1 MNRAEKRR
9 QEKLARKAAKKPR
22 VVSLRPGEQAA
33 GGVPEDYLEEL
44 ASKGIQLH
52 LAGRVQDAENIYRQI
67 LEIDPDHADA
77 NHLLGGLACQAG
89 NPAQAI
95 GLISKAIVRAPDRP
109 LYHFNLGTVYQS
121 LERLAEAVD
130 SCRNALALKPD
141 YAEAHFG
148 LGMSLH
154 GLGRLEDA
162 TASYRQALAVKPD
175 NAVTHNNLG
184 AALQG
189 LGRMDDA
196 VACFRRAIAL
206 DPGYAEAH
214 GNLGNAHLE
223 MGRMEDAVA
232 SNRQALVLDPDLVE
246 THSNLGNAF
255 QKLGRSEDAVASYR
269 RAIALQP
276 DNAKAHSNL
285 GNVLQGMGRLE
296 DAAASYRQA
305 LAVKPDNAVIHN
317 NLGVALQGLGRMDDA
332 VACFR
337 RTIALQPDFAVAWNN
352 LKSATK
358 AVQYADGRLV
368 QNRDRH
374 LAGLGDAARATG
386 EFAMLEYSL
395 AAFRPHRADGG
406 FHKATAGLP
415 PRDDEDVVIDRVS
428 DADRPSGGPPEL
440 SENLIALL
448 HFGRS
453 GTGLLHS
460 LIDGHPEISTLPGI
474 YLRGYFNA
482 GVWQTLSAGGWREL
496 PDRFADMFEVLFDA
510 SSAKIT
516 PGILG
521 EKIANLGV
529 KEGMTAVGEHRDESL
544 SLDRETFRAETLG
557 LMRRLD
563 RVDPMSFLQ
572 IVHAAYEKILGATTH
587 KQTMFYHI
595 HDPENFTKLNFL
607 RYAPDARLLMMVREP
622 IQCCE
627 SWLRVPFADNDYGQ
641 VADKIIN
648 MLFAID
654 QVPFRV
660 RDSVGVRLEDLKNR
674 PEDTMGALCAWME
687 VGESPSL
694 YEMTAQGKKWW
705 GDPSSLDYGKDT
717 ALSPFGKSSVKRA
730 VGSIFSATDQLVLG
744 TLFYPFSVRFGY
756 REPDQAGF
764 ERDLRKIRPLLDGM
778 LDFEKAMAERSNRD
792 HDAFKAGGAYR
803 LLRAGLLERW
813 EVLDELGDYPHMLTP
828 LVPPDTGKTDT

>member
-162 TASYRQALAVKPD
+162 AASYRQALAVKPD

-184 AALQG
+184 A
-189 LGRMDDA
+189 
-196 VACFRRAIAL
+196 
-206 DPGYAEAH
+206 
-214 GNLGNAHLE
+214 
-223 MGRMEDAVA
+223 
-232 SNRQALVLDPDLVE
+232 
-246 THSNLGNAF
+246 
-255 QKLGRSEDAVASYR
+255 
-269 RAIALQP
+269 
-276 DNAKAHSNL
+276 
-285 GNVLQGMGRLE
+285 
-296 DAAASYRQA
+296 
-305 LAVKPDNAVIHN
+305 
-317 NLGVALQGLGRMDDA
+317 ALQGLGRMDDA